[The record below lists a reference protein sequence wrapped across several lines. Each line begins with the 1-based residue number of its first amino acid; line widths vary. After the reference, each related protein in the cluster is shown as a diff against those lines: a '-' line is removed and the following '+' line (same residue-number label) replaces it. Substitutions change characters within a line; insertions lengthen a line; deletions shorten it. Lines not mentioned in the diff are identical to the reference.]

1 MGGGPRSSMIALK
14 RALSELE
21 TAIEL
26 LRVDPFLSRNE
37 VAIEARLAIEKVTER
52 IRERIRSS

>member
-1 MGGGPRSSMIALK
+1 MIALK

-26 LRVDPFLSRNE
+26 LRLDPSLSHE

-52 IRERIRSS
+52 IRERMRST

>member
-1 MGGGPRSSMIALK
+1 MIALK

-21 TAIEL
+21 TAIEV
-26 LRVDPFLSRNE
+26 LRLDPFLSRNE

-52 IRERIRSS
+52 IRERMRST

>member
-1 MGGGPRSSMIALK
+1 MIALK

-26 LRVDPFLSRNE
+26 LRLDPFLSRHD
-37 VAIEARLAIEKVTER
+37 VAIEARLAIEKVTQR
-52 IRERIRSS
+52 IRERMSSS